1 MHVYFRRLSF
11 YKYGLLPLFFMSL
24 SLIVIIY
31 AERKAGSHLII
42 IIHGILLDLLHC
54 WIILYGFFFSSSVF
68 LLWNII
74 TKKLKQITAME
85 CKIDYEYE
93 FIKTTKTLIVL
104 LIYVQVSLV
113 PTIIYYTTCEK
124 NGEKSL
130 FCYDFKQAKKVL
142 HERIQRQGKITD
154 RVSSHR
160 VESLFSKGR
169 SPPYCCAVLLNLHM
183 CYVCFTF

>member
-85 CKIDYEYE
+85 CKIYYEYE

-104 LIYVQVSLV
+104 LISRSSRSLLSLLLS
-113 PTIIYYTTCEK
+113 TCEK

-142 HERIQRQGKITD
+142 HERI
-154 RVSSHR
+154 
-160 VESLFSKGR
+160 
-169 SPPYCCAVLLNLHM
+169 
-183 CYVCFTF
+183 